1 VNVVILCLVAAAAGQ
16 QEPGVLD
23 VPVYRNAA
31 FGVAVPR
38 PFPDWVFSPGGTTR
52 TATVLFHPRQ
62 ESLRAQLWGALV
74 LTAFDGPVPL
84 DAVADQ
90 RLRSTWQPA
99 LGRSFAVLTRDSL
112 RIAGFPAVH
121 LVMSGA
127 VNRLAVDVEEYF
139 IARGTDLVILQFR
152 YPRGLPRDSIA
163 AGYQRSFDGLELG
176 RTGPPAAGAVV
187 TEPAGSAPRDERA
200 ENRRLVGSPW
210 RLRGYDALVRFDPGA
225 ARAEFSIRVEV
236 VNEDVR
242 PHDSLAIVVRWPFLL
257 DGMQSAT
264 GRAMVIGD
272 PAAPVVR
279 LPQPVEAGAA
289 TSVTVAFHLTPALAA
304 AADPPTAPVVSST
317 GVRCLADWLPRV
329 SAWVDSA
336 GRALDQPV
344 ARATIRFDVP
354 GDFTAISAGRLA
366 ADVAVGD
373 RHRVTWLA
381 EGDAPSEPAFV
392 VGRLRRIAVRMTPTL
407 TIRAWA
413 SAPDSART
421 AAVIGGLV
429 ESVRDAWYFYSRAF
443 GRLKAEDLDVVV
455 QDLPSLRVSGTA
467 LLLSDTTPTDAIYV
481 AIARIWWGQTVRFAG
496 PDSRWLADGLA
507 TWSAFQLRATQDGD
521 SVRQRLLRAAETRRD
536 PGAALDAVRRA
547 VGDARFRTA
556 VRAFFLDH
564 REAPA
569 SFADFLAPLGVEGSL
584 ALAPFLQV
592 R

>member
-1 VNVVILCLVAAAAGQ
+1 MNAVILCVVVAAVGQ

-31 FGVAVPR
+31 FGVALPR

-52 TATVLFHPRQ
+52 TTTVLFHPRQ

-99 LGRSFAVLTRDSL
+99 LGRSFTVLTRDSL

-139 IARGTDLVILQFR
+139 IARGNDLVILQFR

-163 AGYQRSFDGLELG
+163 AGYQRSFDGLEL
-176 RTGPPAAGAVV
+176 RRAGPPASGAVV
-187 TEPAGSAPRDERA
+187 AEPAASPWRDERA
-200 ENRRLVGSPW
+200 ENRRLIGSPW
-210 RLRGYDALVRFDPGA
+210 RPRAYDALIRFDPGA
-225 ARAEFSIRVEV
+225 ARAEFSVRVEI

-242 PHDSLAIVVRWPFLL
+242 PHDSLAVVVRRPFLL

-289 TSVTVAFHLTPALAA
+289 TTVTVAFHLTPALAA
-304 AADPPTAPVVSST
+304 AADSSAAPVVSSM
-317 GVRCLADWLPRV
+317 GARCLAAWLPRV

-336 GRALDQPV
+336 GRTLDQLV

-373 RHRVTWLA
+373 RHRVTWMA
-381 EGDAPSEPAFV
+381 EGNAPSEPAFV
-392 VGRLRRIAVRMTPTL
+392 VGRLRRIAVRTTPTL

-443 GRLKAEDLDVVV
+443 GRLNAENLDVVL
-455 QDLPSLRVSGTA
+455 QDLPSVRVSGTT
-467 LLLSDTTPTDAIYV
+467 LVLSDTAPTDSVHV
-481 AIARIWWGQTVRFAG
+481 AVARMWWGQTVHFAG

-507 TWSAFQLRATQDGD
+507 TWSAFQLRAAREGD
-521 SVRQRLLRAAETRRD
+521 SVRQGLVRAAEMRRE
-536 PGAALDAVRRA
+536 PGAALDAARRA

-564 REAPA
+564 RVAPA
-569 SFADFLAPLGVEGSL
+569 AMADLLALLGVEGSL
-584 ALAPFLQV
+584 AIAPFLPA

>member
-1 VNVVILCLVAAAAGQ
+1 VNVAILCLVVAAVGQ

-31 FGVAVPR
+31 FGVSLPR

-52 TATVLFHPRQ
+52 TTTVLFHPRQ

-84 DAVADQ
+84 DAVAEQ

-99 LGRSFAVLTRDSL
+99 LGRSFTVLTRDSL

-163 AGYQRSFDGLELG
+163 AGYQRSFDGLEL
-176 RTGPPAAGAVV
+176 RRAGPPDAGAVV
-187 TEPAGSAPRDERA
+187 AEPAPSPRRDERA

-210 RLRGYDALVRFDPGA
+210 RPRAYDALVRFDPGT
-225 ARAEFSIRVEV
+225 ARAEISVRVEV

-242 PHDSLAIVVRWPFLL
+242 PHDSLAVVVRWPFLL
-257 DGMQSAT
+257 DGMRGAT
-264 GRAMVIGD
+264 GRALAIED

-289 TSVTVAFHLTPALAA
+289 TSVTVTFHLTPSLAA
-304 AADPPTAPVVSST
+304 AADSAVAPVVSAT
-317 GVRCLADWLPRV
+317 GARCLADWLPRV

-336 GRALDQPV
+336 ARTLDQPV
-344 ARATIRFDVP
+344 ARTTIRFDVP

-421 AAVIGGLV
+421 TAVIGRLV
-429 ESVRDAWYFYSRAF
+429 ESVRDAWNFYSRAF
-443 GRLKAEDLDVVV
+443 GRLNAENLDVVL
-455 QDLPSLRVSGTA
+455 QDLPSVRVSGTT
-467 LLLSDTTPTDAIYV
+467 LILSDTAPTDSVRV
-481 AIARIWWGQTVRFAG
+481 AVARIWWGQTVHFVG

-507 TWSAFQLRATQDGD
+507 SWSVYQLRAARDGE
-521 SVRQRLLRAAETRRD
+521 SVRQGLVRAAELRRE
-536 PGAALDAVRRA
+536 PGAALDAARRA

-564 REAPA
+564 RMAPA
-569 SFADFLAPLGVEGSL
+569 AMADLLALLGVEGST
-584 ALAPFLQV
+584 AIAPFLPA